1 MNNFSPSTD
10 TSVGTKRFTAQ
21 EVQLAYTLMAVEY
34 MKTIKGLNPNH
45 QLVDKAVKL
54 KALGF
59 TNSKE
64 VGDAITSEED
74 LKVLKCY
81 SFLQAKISE
90 YNQIALDAMR
100 AKNLFSFVKRA
111 REVFGESTLLVGSK
125 QFDDVCKKYK
135 LVKGLLKQYTGVIP
149 DRNIREILEV
159 KRKLNGEG
167 PMFSDLG
174 LEYANGAYYYVT
186 GINYGYSDS
195 ETMLNN
201 LKKYIESHNHIVIGP
216 DTEGTLRLSSIIN
229 KNPGLPAD
237 VKAFS
242 YPNIVSF
249 DAVKIGRNE
258 LFVACPPSQL
268 NNPEVTITKK
278 AVDPIVYQPCAYGI
292 LIHSMWGEESE
303 DKVFEEYKRIN
314 NLML

>member
-1 MNNFSPSTD
+1 M
-10 TSVGTKRFTAQ
+10 
-21 EVQLAYTLMAVEY
+21 
-34 MKTIKGLNPNH
+34 
-45 QLVDKAVKL
+45 
-54 KALGF
+54 
-59 TNSKE
+59 
-64 VGDAITSEED
+64 
-74 LKVLKCY
+74 
-81 SFLQAKISE
+81 QAKISE

-216 DTEGTLRLSSIIN
+216 DIEGTLRLSSIIN

-258 LFVACPPSQL
+258 LFVACPPGQL

>member
-59 TNSKE
+59 TN
-64 VGDAITSEED
+64 
-74 LKVLKCY
+74 
-81 SFLQAKISE
+81 
-90 YNQIALDAMR
+90 
-100 AKNLFSFVKRA
+100 
-111 REVFGESTLLVGSK
+111 SK

-249 DAVKIGRNE
+249 DSVKISKNE
-258 LFVACPPSQL
+258 LFVACPPGQL

>member
-1 MNNFSPSTD
+1 MVDVPVMTIQPNIAMALALCMEEYLRSVSK
-10 TSVGTKRFTAQ
+10 TSVDIPNID
-21 EVQLAYTLMAVEY
+21 TLVREY
-34 MKTIKGLNPNH
+34 NT
-45 QLVDKAVKL
+45 LVDAG
-54 KALGF
+54 LGS
-59 TNSKE
+59 SKN
-64 VGDAITSEED
+64 AR
-74 LKVLKCY
+74 L
-81 SFLQAKISE
+81 LQAKISE

-111 REVFGESTLLVGSK
+111 REVFGENTLLVGSK
-125 QFDDVCKKYK
+125 QFDDVCKEYK
-135 LVKGLLKQYTGVIP
+135 LVKGLLKQYTGMIP

-174 LEYANGAYYYVT
+174 LE
-186 GINYGYSDS
+186 
-195 ETMLNN
+195 
-201 LKKYIESHNHIVIGP
+201 
-216 DTEGTLRLSSIIN
+216 SSIIN

-237 VKAFS
+237 VEAFS

-249 DAVKIGRNE
+249 DAVKISKNE
-258 LFVACPPSQL
+258 LFVACPPGQL
-268 NNPEVTITKK
+268 NNPEVTITKE

>member
-1 MNNFSPSTD
+1 M
-10 TSVGTKRFTAQ
+10 
-21 EVQLAYTLMAVEY
+21 
-34 MKTIKGLNPNH
+34 
-45 QLVDKAVKL
+45 
-54 KALGF
+54 
-59 TNSKE
+59 
-64 VGDAITSEED
+64 
-74 LKVLKCY
+74 
-81 SFLQAKISE
+81 QAKISE

-174 LEYANGAYYYVT
+174 LEYANGTYYYVT

-278 AVDPIVYQPCAYGI
+278 AVETLLCTSLVLMVFSFTVC
-292 LIHSMWGEESE
+292 GEKSQRT
-303 DKVFEEYKRIN
+303 KCLKNIN
-314 NLML
+314 VLTI

>member
-1 MNNFSPSTD
+1 MFRFLKRNDSEVITPEVVDVPVTTIQSNIAMALALCMEEYLRSVSK
-10 TSVGTKRFTAQ
+10 TSVDIPNRD
-21 EVQLAYTLMAVEY
+21 TLVREY
-34 MKTIKGLNPNH
+34 NT
-45 QLVDKAVKL
+45 LVDAG
-54 KALGF
+54 LGS
-59 TNSKE
+59 SKN
-64 VGDAITSEED
+64 AR
-74 LKVLKCY
+74 L
-81 SFLQAKISE
+81 LQAKISE

-174 LEYANGAYYYVT
+174 LEYANGTYYYVT

-278 AVDPIVYQPCAYGI
+278 AVETLLCTSLVLMVFSFTVC
-292 LIHSMWGEESE
+292 GEKSQRT
-303 DKVFEEYKRIN
+303 KCLKNIN
-314 NLML
+314 VLTI